1 MPIVYVLTNEAMPGL
16 VKIGMTDDTNADTR
30 VSQLYSTGV
39 PLPFEV
45 AYACRVDKAFEVER
59 ALHSAFAPQ
68 RINPRREFFR
78 IEPAQAIAILR
89 LLDRPDATSELAH
102 EVEQDPVSQQALRD
116 ARARRP
122 NLNFREMGI
131 PVGAVLVADSN
142 PDITL
147 TVTGDKKVRIGNQLD
162 EMFFTAATREAL
174 GLEYD
179 VRPAPLWRHNGRLL
193 SELYE
198 DTYLAVGG

>member
-16 VKIGMTDDTNADTR
+16 VKIGMTDDANPDSR

-39 PLPFEV
+39 PLPFDVE
-45 AYACRVDKAFEVER
+45 YACRVDNALEVER
-59 ALHSAFAPQ
+59 SLHIAFGPQ
-68 RINPRREFFR
+68 RVNPRREFFR
-78 IEPAQAIAILR
+78 IDPSQAIAFLR

-131 PVGAVLVADSN
+131 PVGAVLAADAN

-147 TVTGDKKVRIGNQLD
+147 TVTSDKKVRIGDQPEEL
-162 EMFFTAATREAL
+162 FFTAATREAL
-174 GLEYD
+174 GLDYN
-179 VRPAPLWRHNGRLL
+179 VRPAPLWRYNGRLL

-198 DTYLAVGG
+198 ETYLLSEG

>member
-16 VKIGMTDDTNADTR
+16 VKIGMTDDAIPDTR

-45 AYACRVDKAFEVER
+45 QYACRVDNALEVER

-68 RINPRREFFR
+68 RLNPRREFFR
-78 IEPAQAIAILR
+78 LDPAQPIAFLR
-89 LLDRPDATSELAH
+89 LLDRPDATTELAH
-102 EVEQDPVSQQALRD
+102 EVEQDPVSQQALRE
-116 ARARRP
+116 ARSRRP

-131 PVGAVLVADSN
+131 PVGAVLIADSN

-147 TVTGDKKVRIGNQLD
+147 TVTGDKKVRIGNQGEEQFLS
-162 EMFFTAATREAL
+162 AATREAL
-174 GLEYD
+174 GLDYSA
-179 VRPAPLWRHNGRLL
+179 RPAAMWRYNGRLL

-198 DTYLAVGG
+198 ETYLSGE

>member
-1 MPIVYVLTNEAMPGL
+1 MPIVYVLTNESMPGL

-45 AYACRVDKAFEVER
+45 EYACRVDNALEVER

-131 PVGAVLVADSN
+131 PVGAILTADTN

-147 TVTGDKKVRIGNQLD
+147 IVTGDKKVRVGNQPEELYLS
-162 EMFFTAATREAL
+162 AATREAL
-174 GLEYD
+174 GLEYN
-179 VRPAPLWRHNGRLL
+179 VRPAPLWRYNGMLL

-198 DTYLAVGG
+198 ETYLVGNG